1 MPLITFP
8 YVARVLKP
16 SGIGLVS
23 LTESTAGYAVM
34 FAALGIP
41 IYGIRE
47 VSKQRANQHALNKL
61 FSELF
66 IIHTIVSFL
75 VFCLY
80 ILFISYNEK
89 FALHE
94 NYFYVGSLMILFNVF
109 SIEWFF
115 QGIEQFKF
123 ITFRSLF
130 IKLIQIIA
138 IFLMVKSETD
148 GLLYFSITTGA
159 YILNALVNFFYSQ
172 KFVKL
177 NLYVDWKGVLN
188 HVKPLIYIFSSL
200 AFISIYT
207 LMDTI
212 LLGILAPSESVGFY
226 VTALKISKTPLL
238 LITALGTVLVPK
250 LSLMHA
256 EGNEIDFISLIK
268 KSIQLVITFSIP
280 ILFFILG
287 VSKELIYTFAGP
299 NYNQAQFVLVLTSFL
314 CLIVGLSNVFGMQ
327 IITPMSKDRYLT
339 YSVLAGSVVSL
350 LLNIILIPILK
361 EKGAA
366 ISHLITEVVV
376 TTMVFYFSKKLLNY
390 SMEWWYLFKTMLI
403 SLPILL
409 FPLLAENIFISQ
421 WVILTISIVFTL
433 IYYFVVQLWV
443 FKNVFLI
450 ELLTLLRIKT

>member
-89 FALHE
+89 FVLHE

-123 ITFRSLF
+123 ITLRSLF
-130 IKLIQIIA
+130 IKLIQITA
-138 IFLMVKSETD
+138 IFLMVKNETD

-226 VTALKISKTPLL
+226 ATALKISKTPLL

-287 VSKELIYTFAGP
+287 VSKELIYAFAGP
-299 NYNQAQFVLVLTSFL
+299 NYNQAQFVLVVTSFL

-390 SMEWWYLFKTMLI
+390 SMEWRYLFKTMLI

-409 FPLLAENIFISQ
+409 FPLLAENIFNSQ
-421 WVILTISIVFTL
+421 WVILTLSIVFTL